1 MGGELNKTSV
11 IAIFL
16 LLLCLQCTEN
26 QERKNAKSLGYPLRE
41 DTIKGIKTIMN
52 PDYPRDGRAVYTM
65 TDVVTLGSEGEPED
79 GILFYP
85 HKIRV
90 DALDNI
96 YVSDAVDKT
105 IKIYDRS
112 GKWIKNVG
120 KRGQGP
126 GEFMAIN
133 GYDVTGDGRIF
144 ISDIRQH
151 RVSILSN
158 DGTFVSSF
166 LTEHGCARLKVDEE
180 GRVYLQL
187 SISSG
192 PLGQSGSKDM
202 EMIIKR
208 TDFRG
213 KNPREYGRFPAG
225 KYVWGPKKTNG
236 ATVITG
242 HVSPDAY
249 TTSWIVGKS
258 GRLYLGNN
266 RDYLISILNERGKL
280 IFRFGREFTYIKHP
294 LYSPDLAHPEH
305 YPAFYSRYF
314 FFDDEENL
322 WLMPYTD
329 SNETDHLYDVFS
341 PEGIFIRQAVVP
353 EKILQYQNGKACTIA
368 ETESGDY
375 LVKYFTLVKN

>member
-1 MGGELNKTSV
+1 MNKTSV

-16 LLLCLQCTEN
+16 LLLCLQCSEN
-26 QERKNAKSLGYPLRE
+26 QERKNAKSLGYPIRE
-41 DTIKGIKTIMN
+41 DTIEGIKTIMN
-52 PDYPRDGRAVYTM
+52 PDYPRDGRIVYSM

-85 HKIRV
+85 LKIRV
-90 DALDNI
+90 DAQDNI

-126 GEFMAIN
+126 GEYMAIN
-133 GYDVTGDGRIF
+133 DFDVTGDGRIF
-144 ISDIRQH
+144 ISDIRQR

-166 LTEHGCARLKVDEE
+166 LTERGCERLKVDEE
-180 GRVYLQL
+180 DQVYLQV

-192 PLGQSGSKDM
+192 PLGQSGSEDM
-202 EMIIKR
+202 KMIIKR
-208 TDFRG
+208 TDLRG
-213 KNPREYGRFPAG
+213 KNLREYGRFPAG
-225 KYVWGPKKTNG
+225 KFVWGPQKTNG
-236 ATVITG
+236 GIVITG
-242 HVSPDAY
+242 HVSPDAHA
-249 TTSWIVGKS
+249 TSWIVDKS

-266 RDYLISILNERGKL
+266 RDYIISILNKTGKP
-280 IFRFGREFTYIKHP
+280 IFRFGREFTKIKHP
-294 LYSPDLAHPEH
+294 LYSPDLAHPEY
-305 YPAFYSRYF
+305 YPAFYSRCF

-329 SNETDHLYDVFS
+329 SNENDHLYDIFS
-341 PEGIFIRQAVVP
+341 PGGIFIRQAVVP
-353 EKILQYQNGKACTIA
+353 LKILQYQNGKVYTIV
-368 ETESGDY
+368 ETEKGDY
-375 LVKYFTLVKN
+375 LVKYFRLVEK